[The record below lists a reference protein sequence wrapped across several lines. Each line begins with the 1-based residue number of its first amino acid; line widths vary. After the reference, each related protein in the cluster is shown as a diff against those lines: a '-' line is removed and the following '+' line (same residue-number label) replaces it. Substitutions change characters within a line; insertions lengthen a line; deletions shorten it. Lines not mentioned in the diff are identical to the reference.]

1 MFHLLK
7 KTVIP
12 NLSLYLPIIRN
23 VLLADRHLLVNVAGG
38 VSDVVPTVQIDRL
51 QKFREQLVLN
61 Y

>member
-12 NLSLYLPIIRN
+12 NLSLYLPIINN
-23 VLLADRHLLVNVAGG
+23 VLLADQHLLVNVAGG